1 MAGSEGLPV
10 SSQLGLRR
18 QVAELTPARATNRVG
33 RFALR
38 LPQRTGLR
46 IASLMFGAWSVIAA
60 CSSAAQAATA
70 LRIAS
75 AQQSI
80 ASIPVVVAIQQ
91 KLFEAEGITAEI
103 IDFEGGGPAVQALAG
118 GGVDLCIC
126 AGDHALRLASRGLG
140 GAVLVA
146 LLDKHPYSLLAPIGS
161 SASDL
166 ASLRGKP
173 VGITSPGSLTDNT
186 LRYLIRK
193 LGFNPDSDY
202 EIIAAGTGASMRAA
216 IERGSVAAGM
226 FTTPDVQ
233 AYMATGKYKFV
244 ADFRDLDYMAL
255 DLVAVGSWLKAN
267 DATAHAVA
275 RAIVKAEKIIQ
286 TDPNAVQTAVH
297 ERFPSLSP
305 DLVATVARD
314 AAQRSLS
321 HDGHAQEAGFKTA
334 LEMLRVADPTVKE
347 LAYQD
352 VVALR
357 YLP

>member
-1 MAGSEGLPV
+1 MLVRGMN
-10 SSQLGLRR
+10 GLRAHLNFR
-18 QVAELTPARATNRVG
+18 LVAVVFCAWSAIASYAGTARAET
-33 RFALR
+33 
-38 LPQRTGLR
+38 T
-46 IASLMFGAWSVIAA
+46 
-60 CSSAAQAATA
+60 

-75 AQQSI
+75 AQLSI
-80 ASIPVVVAIQQ
+80 ASIPVVVAMQQ
-91 KLFEAEGITAEI
+91 KLFQAEGITAEI
-103 IDFEGGGPAVQALAG
+103 VDFDGGGPAVQALAG

-126 AGDHALRLASRGLG
+126 AGDHAMRLASRGLG
-140 GAVLVA
+140 GTVLVA

-161 SASDL
+161 PATDL
-166 ASLRGKP
+166 KSLRGKP

-186 LRYLIRK
+186 LRFMIRE
-193 LGFNPDSDY
+193 LGFSPDSDY
-202 EIIAAGTGASMRAA
+202 EIIAAGTGGSMRAA
-216 IERGSVAAGM
+216 LDTGSVAAGM

-244 ADFRDLDYMAL
+244 ADFRELDYMAL

-275 RAIVKAEKIIQ
+275 RAVVKAEKMIQ
-286 TDPNAVQTAVH
+286 TDQKAVQAAVH
-297 ERFPSLSP
+297 ERFPALSP
-305 DLVATVARD
+305 DLVTTVAKD
-314 AAQRSLS
+314 AAERSLS

-347 LAYQD
+347 LSYQD

>member
-1 MAGSEGLPV
+1 
-10 SSQLGLRR
+10 
-18 QVAELTPARATNRVG
+18 LTPAPGINRIATSAPGWRKRTAF
-33 RFALR
+33 RFASF
-38 LPQRTGLR
+38 
-46 IASLMFGAWSVIAA
+46 AFGAWSAISFCAG
-60 CSSAAQAATA
+60 AAQAATT

-91 KLFEAEGITAEI
+91 KLFEAEGIAAEI
-103 IDFEGGGPAVQALAG
+103 IDFDGGGPAVQALAG

-126 AGDHALRLASRGLG
+126 AGDHAMRLASRGLG

-146 LLDKHPYSLLAPIGS
+146 LLDKHPYSLLAAAKSP
-161 SASDL
+161 ASDL
-166 ASLRGKP
+166 ASLRGKA

-186 LRYLIRK
+186 LRFMIRK
-193 LGFNPDSDY
+193 LGLNPDSDY
-202 EIIAAGTGASMRAA
+202 EIIAAGTGGSMHAA

-244 ADFRDLDYMAL
+244 ADFRDLDYLAL
-255 DLVAVGSWLKAN
+255 DLIAVGSWLKAN

-286 TDPNAVQTAVH
+286 TDPNAVQAAVH
-297 ERFPSLSP
+297 ERFPTLSP
-305 DLVATVARD
+305 DLVVTVAKD
-314 AAQRSLS
+314 AAERSLS
-321 HDGHAQEAGFKTA
+321 HDGRAQEAGFKTA

-347 LAYQD
+347 LAYRD

>member
-1 MAGSEGLPV
+1 MSGSKAFLNFR
-10 SSQLGLRR
+10 L
-18 QVAELTPARATNRVG
+18 VALAFCVGGVITASTAMARAET
-33 RFALR
+33 
-38 LPQRTGLR
+38 TLR
-46 IASLMFGAWSVIAA
+46 IASSQV
-60 CSSAAQAATA
+60 
-70 LRIAS
+70 
-75 AQQSI
+75 SI

-91 KLFEAEGITAEI
+91 KLFRAEGITAEI
-103 IDFEGGGPAVQALAG
+103 VDFDGGGPAVQALAG

-126 AGDHALRLASRGLG
+126 AGDHAMRLASRGLG

-161 SASDL
+161 PATDL
-166 ASLRGKP
+166 KSLRGKP

-186 LRYLIRK
+186 LRFMIRK
-193 LGFNPDSDY
+193 LGLDPDSDY
-202 EIIAAGTGASMRAA
+202 EIIAAGTGGSMRAA
-216 IERGSVAAGM
+216 LDTGSVAAGM

-255 DLVAVGSWLKAN
+255 DLIAVGSWLKAN

-275 RAIVKAEKIIQ
+275 RAVVKAEKLIQ
-286 TDPNAVQTAVH
+286 TDQKAVQAAVH
-297 ERFPSLSP
+297 ERFPALSP
-305 DLVATVARD
+305 DLVVMVAQD
-314 AAQRSLS
+314 AAKRSLS
-321 HDGHAQEAGFKTA
+321 QDGHAQEAGFKTA

-347 LAYQD
+347 LSYQD

>member
-1 MAGSEGLPV
+1 MATT
-10 SSQLGLRR
+10 
-18 QVAELTPARATNRVG
+18 TPRSRKRPSF
-33 RFALR
+33 RFAAAVFGVWSL
-38 LPQRTGLR
+38 
-46 IASLMFGAWSVIAA
+46 IAVCAG
-60 CSSAAQAATA
+60 AAQAATT

-91 KLFEAEGITAEI
+91 KLFEAEGINAEI
-103 IDFEGGGPAVQALAG
+103 IDFDGGGPAVQALAG

-126 AGDHALRLASRGLG
+126 AGDHAMRLASRGLG

-146 LLDKHPYSLLAPIGS
+146 LLDRHPYSLLAPAES
-161 SASDL
+161 PAKDL
-166 ASLRGKP
+166 ASLRGKAI
-173 VGITSPGSLTDNT
+173 GITSPGSLTDNT
-186 LRYLIRK
+186 LRYMIRK

-244 ADFRDLDYMAL
+244 ADFRDLDYLAL
-255 DLVAVGSWLKAN
+255 DLIAVGSWLKAN

-286 TDPNAVQTAVH
+286 TNQNAVQAAVR
-297 ERFPSLSP
+297 ERFPTLSP
-305 DLVATVARD
+305 DLVVTVAKD
-314 AAQRSLS
+314 AAERSLS
-321 HDGHAQEAGFKTA
+321 HDGRAQEAGFKTA
-334 LEMLRVADPTVKE
+334 LEMLRVADPSVKE
-347 LAYQD
+347 LAYRD

>member
-1 MAGSEGLPV
+1 MNFRL
-10 SSQLGLRR
+10 
-18 QVAELTPARATNRVG
+18 VALAFCAWGMIAASIATARAETM
-33 RFALR
+33 
-38 LPQRTGLR
+38 LR
-46 IASLMFGAWSVIAA
+46 IASSQV
-60 CSSAAQAATA
+60 
-70 LRIAS
+70 
-75 AQQSI
+75 SI

-91 KLFEAEGITAEI
+91 KLFQAEGISAEI
-103 IDFEGGGPAVQALAG
+103 VDFDGGGPAVQALAG

-146 LLDKHPYSLLAPIGS
+146 LLDKHPYSLLAPV
-161 SASDL
+161 ASPATDL
-166 ASLRGKP
+166 KSLRGKP

-186 LRYLIRK
+186 LRFMIRK
-193 LGFNPDSDY
+193 AGFNPDSDY
-202 EIIAAGTGASMRAA
+202 EIIAAGTGGSMRAA
-216 IERGSVAAGM
+216 LDTGSVTAGM

-255 DLVAVGSWLKAN
+255 DLVVVGSWLKAN

-275 RAIVKAEKIIQ
+275 RAVVKAEKLIQ
-286 TDPNAVQTAVH
+286 TDQAVVQAAVH
-297 ERFPSLSP
+297 ERFPTLSP
-305 DLVATVARD
+305 DLVVTVAKD
-314 AAQRSLS
+314 AAERSLS

-334 LEMLRVADPTVKE
+334 LEMLQVADPTVKE
-347 LAYQD
+347 VAYQD

>member
-1 MAGSEGLPV
+1 M
-10 SSQLGLRR
+10 
-18 QVAELTPARATNRVG
+18 N
-33 RFALR
+33 
-38 LPQRTGLR
+38 R
-46 IASLMFGAWSVIAA
+46 IAQLLPPLRKFSYLALGAVGLLTLANDDL
-60 CSSAAQAATA
+60 QAATT

-91 KLFEAEGITAEI
+91 KLFEAEGINAEI
-103 IDFEGGGPAVQALAG
+103 IDFDGGGPAVQALAG

-146 LLDKHPYSLLAPIGS
+146 LLDKHPYSLLAPAGS
-161 SASDL
+161 PASDL
-166 ASLRGKP
+166 ASLRGKAI
-173 VGITSPGSLTDNT
+173 GITSPGSLTDNT
-186 LRYLIRK
+186 LRFMIRK
-193 LGFNPDSDY
+193 LGLNPDNDY

-216 IERGSVAAGM
+216 IERGSVMAGM

-233 AYMATGKYKFV
+233 AYMASGKYKFV

-255 DLVAVGSWLKAN
+255 DLIAVGSWLKAN

-275 RAIVKAEKIIQ
+275 RAIVRAEKLIQ
-286 TDPNAVQTAVH
+286 SDPKAVEAAVH
-297 ERFPSLSP
+297 ERFPTLTP
-305 DLVATVARD
+305 ELIVTVAHD
-314 AAQRSLS
+314 AAERSLS
-321 HDGHAQEAGFKTA
+321 HDGRAEESGFATA
-334 LEMLRVADPTVKE
+334 LEMLRIADPSVKE
-347 LAYQD
+347 LAYRD

>member
-1 MAGSEGLPV
+1 M
-10 SSQLGLRR
+10 
-18 QVAELTPARATNRVG
+18 NRTTKL
-33 RFALR
+33 FQHSYL
-38 LPQRTGLR
+38 
-46 IASLMFGAWSVIAA
+46 ASLVVGAFSLLALTAV
-60 CSSAAQAATA
+60 SGEAATA
-70 LRIAS
+70 LRIGS
-75 AQQSI
+75 SQLSI

-103 IDFEGGGPAVQALAG
+103 VDFDGGGPAVQALAG

-146 LLDKHPYSLLAPIGS
+146 LLDKHPYSLLAPVDS
-161 SASDL
+161 PASDL
-166 ASLRGKP
+166 ASLRGKA
-173 VGITSPGSLTDNT
+173 VGVTSPGSLTDNT
-186 LRYLIRK
+186 LRFVIRK
-193 LGFNPDSDY
+193 LGLNPDSDY

-244 ADFRDLDYMAL
+244 ADFRNLDYMAL
-255 DLVAVGSWLKAN
+255 DLVVVGSWLKAN

-275 RAIVKAEKIIQ
+275 RAIVKAEKLIQ
-286 TDPNAVQTAVH
+286 TDPKAVEAAVH
-297 ERFPSLSP
+297 ERFPTLSP
-305 DLVATVARD
+305 ELVVTVAHD
-314 AAQRSLS
+314 AAERSLS
-321 HDGHAQEAGFKTA
+321 RDGRAQEAGFKTA

-347 LAYQD
+347 LSYTD

>member
-1 MAGSEGLPV
+1 MTARRTDRIGTFAPR
-10 SSQLGLRR
+10 LRK
-18 QVAELTPARATNRVG
+18 RANF
-33 RFALR
+33 RFAFLM
-38 LPQRTGLR
+38 LGACGA
-46 IASLMFGAWSVIAA
+46 IAS
-60 CSSAAQAATA
+60 CTDAAQAATT

-80 ASIPVVVAIQQ
+80 ASIPVVVAMQQ

-103 IDFEGGGPAVQALAG
+103 IDFDGGGPAVQALAG

-126 AGDHALRLASRGLG
+126 AGDHAIRLASRGLG

-146 LLDKHPYSLLAPIGS
+146 LLDKHPYSLLAPIES
-161 SASDL
+161 PASDL

-186 LRYLIRK
+186 LRYMIRN

-216 IERGSVAAGM
+216 IEHGAVAAGM

-244 ADFRDLDYMAL
+244 ADFRDLDYLAL

-286 TDPNAVQTAVH
+286 TDPKAVQAAVH

-305 DLVATVARD
+305 DLVVTVAGD
-314 AAQRSLS
+314 AAERSLS
-321 HDGHAQEAGFKTA
+321 HDGHAKEAGFKTA

-347 LAYQD
+347 LAYRD

>member
-1 MAGSEGLPV
+1 MNGLQARLNFRLV
-10 SSQLGLRR
+10 SL
-18 QVAELTPARATNRVG
+18 V
-33 RFALR
+33 
-38 LPQRTGLR
+38 
-46 IASLMFGAWSVIAA
+46 ICAWSVIASYTA
-60 CSSAAQAATA
+60 PARAETA

-75 AQQSI
+75 SQVSI

-91 KLFEAEGITAEI
+91 KLFQAEGISAEI
-103 IDFEGGGPAVQALAG
+103 VDFDGGGPAVQALAG

-126 AGDHALRLASRGLG
+126 AGDHAMRLASRGLG

-161 SASDL
+161 SATDL
-166 ASLRGKP
+166 KSLRGKP

-186 LRYLIRK
+186 LRFMIRK
-193 LGFNPDSDY
+193 LGFNPDGDY
-202 EIIAAGTGASMRAA
+202 EIIAAGTGGSMRAA
-216 IERGSVAAGM
+216 LDTGSVAAGM

-255 DLVAVGSWLKAN
+255 DLVVLGSWLKDY

-275 RAIVKAEKIIQ
+275 RAIVKAEKLIQ
-286 TDPNAVQTAVH
+286 TDQIIVQAAVH
-297 ERFPSLSP
+297 ERFPALPP
-305 DLVATVARD
+305 DLVVTVAKD
-314 AAQRSLS
+314 AAERSLS
-321 HDGHAQEAGFKTA
+321 HDGRAQEAGFKTA

-347 LAYQD
+347 LRYQD

>member
-1 MAGSEGLPV
+1 M
-10 SSQLGLRR
+10 SSQFGFCR
-18 QVAELTPARATNRVG
+18 QVAELTTARRMNRIGPSAPRWRKRATF
-33 RFALR
+33 RFA
-38 LPQRTGLR
+38 GVV
-46 IASLMFGAWSVIAA
+46 FGAWSVVALCA
-60 CSSAAQAATA
+60 GAAQAATV

-91 KLFEAEGITAEI
+91 KLFEAEGIAAEI
-103 IDFEGGGPAVQALAG
+103 IDFDGGGPAVQALAG

-126 AGDHALRLASRGLG
+126 AGDHAMRLASRGLG

-146 LLDKHPYSLLAPIGS
+146 LLDKHPYSLLAPAES
-161 SASDL
+161 PATDL
-166 ASLRGKP
+166 ASLRGKAI
-173 VGITSPGSLTDNT
+173 GITSPGSLTDNT
-186 LRYLIRK
+186 LRFMIRK
-193 LGFNPDSDY
+193 LGLNPDSDY

-244 ADFRDLDYMAL
+244 ADFRDLDYLAL
-255 DLVAVGSWLKAN
+255 DLIAVGSWLKAN
-267 DATAHAVA
+267 DATARAVA
-275 RAIVKAEKIIQ
+275 RAVVGAEKIIQ
-286 TDPNAVQTAVH
+286 TDPKAVEAAVR
-297 ERFPSLSP
+297 ERFPTLSP
-305 DLVATVARD
+305 DLVATVAKD
-314 AAQRSLS
+314 AAGRSLS
-321 HDGHAQEAGFKTA
+321 HDGRAQEAGFKTA

-347 LAYQD
+347 LAYRD

>member
-1 MAGSEGLPV
+1 MNGSKTRLNFRFVALALCAWSGVTAFTATARAETKLHIA
-10 SSQLGLRR
+10 SSQ
-18 QVAELTPARATNRVG
+18 V
-33 RFALR
+33 
-38 LPQRTGLR
+38 
-46 IASLMFGAWSVIAA
+46 
-60 CSSAAQAATA
+60 
-70 LRIAS
+70 
-75 AQQSI
+75 SI

-91 KLFEAEGITAEI
+91 KLFQAEGITAEI
-103 IDFEGGGPAVQALAG
+103 VDFDGGGPAVQALAG

-161 SASDL
+161 PATDL
-166 ASLRGKP
+166 KSLRGKP
-173 VGITSPGSLTDNT
+173 VGVTSSGSLTDNT
-186 LRYLIRK
+186 LRFMIRK

-202 EIIAAGTGASMRAA
+202 EIIAAGTGGSMRAA
-216 IERGSVAAGM
+216 LDTGSVVAGM

-255 DLVAVGSWLKAN
+255 DLVVVGSWLKAN

-275 RAIVKAEKIIQ
+275 RAVVKAEKLIQ
-286 TDPNAVQTAVH
+286 TDQTVVQAAVH
-297 ERFPSLSP
+297 ERFPALSP
-305 DLVATVARD
+305 ELVVTVAKD
-314 AAQRSLS
+314 ATERSLS
-321 HDGHAQEAGFKTA
+321 HDGRAEEAGFKTA
-334 LEMLRVADPTVKE
+334 LEMLRVADPTVKQ

>member
-1 MAGSEGLPV
+1 MLVRVMSGLKAR
-10 SSQLGLRR
+10 LNFRL
-18 QVAELTPARATNRVG
+18 VAVAFCVGIMIAASMDGARAET
-33 RFALR
+33 
-38 LPQRTGLR
+38 
-46 IASLMFGAWSVIAA
+46 S
-60 CSSAAQAATA
+60 

-75 AQQSI
+75 AQVSI

-91 KLFEAEGITAEI
+91 KLFQAEGISAEI
-103 IDFEGGGPAVQALAG
+103 VDFDGGGPAVQALAG

-146 LLDKHPYSLLAPIGS
+146 LLDKHPYSLLAPI
-161 SASDL
+161 ASPATDL
-166 ASLRGKP
+166 KSLRGKP

-186 LRYLIRK
+186 LRFMIK
-193 LGFNPDSDY
+193 KAGFNPDSDY
-202 EIIAAGTGASMRAA
+202 EIIAAGTGGSMRAA
-216 IERGSVAAGM
+216 LDTGSVTAGM

-255 DLVAVGSWLKAN
+255 DLVVVGSWLKAN
-267 DATAHAVA
+267 DATAHAVV
-275 RAIVKAEKIIQ
+275 RAIVKAEKLIQ
-286 TDPNAVQTAVH
+286 TDQAVVQAAVH
-297 ERFPSLSP
+297 ERFPTLSP
-305 DLVATVARD
+305 DLVVTVAKD
-314 AAQRSLS
+314 AAARSLS

-347 LAYQD
+347 VTYQD